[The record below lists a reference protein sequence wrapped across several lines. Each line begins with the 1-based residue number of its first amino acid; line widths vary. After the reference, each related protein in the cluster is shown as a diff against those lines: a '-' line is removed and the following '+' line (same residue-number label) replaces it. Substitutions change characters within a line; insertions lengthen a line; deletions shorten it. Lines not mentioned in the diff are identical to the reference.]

1 MFYKVIAMADLPGK
15 DTSLWLATTPETDFP
30 PLQSD
35 DEIYDTLVVGGGI
48 AGILTAWELQQ
59 AGQKVALLDK
69 DGIVQN
75 TTGNTTAKL
84 SSQHNLIYNFLIEK
98 HGKEVAKAFG
108 DANQQGIEDI
118 KALADKL
125 KIDCDFERAE
135 AYVITEDPDEVERIE
150 AEVKAAK
157 SLGLPASFETKTDS
171 HFDVQGA
178 IKFANQ
184 AQFHPRK
191 FLLGVA
197 AELRKNGVPIYE
209 HTEASDITTGD
220 IATVKTNK
228 GEIRAKN
235 VVVATKY
242 PFWKRDI
249 FADYTWVKLSYA
261 LGVLLDEAYPMGM
274 YITSSG
280 PIRTLRS
287 HPYKNSRILVFGG
300 ESHKMEPGYNKD
312 EHYKALIDDVQNRFK
327 VKEIKYRWIAGD
339 MMPHDRLPYIGAYP
353 GENNIYVITGFHA
366 WGLAWGMAAAQMIR
380 DEITGREHPHKEFF
394 NPSRLKKKS

>member
-1 MFYKVIAMADLPGK
+1 MADLPGK

-35 DEIYDTLVVGGGI
+35 NEIYDVLIAGGGI

-84 SSQHNLIYNFLIEK
+84 SSQHNLIYDFLIEK

-108 DANQQGIEDI
+108 DANQQAIVDI
-118 KALADKL
+118 KVLADKL
-125 KIDCDFERAE
+125 KIDCDYEPAD
-135 AYVITEDPDEVERIE
+135 AYVITEDPDEVERIK

-157 SLGLPASFETKTDS
+157 SLGLPASFETQTDS
-171 HFDVQGA
+171 NFDVQGA
-178 IKFANQ
+178 IKFSDQ

-197 AELRKNGVPIYE
+197 ARLRQHGVPIYE
-209 HTEASDITTGD
+209 QTEASDITPGD

-228 GEIRAKN
+228 GEIRANK

-249 FADYTWVKLSYA
+249 FDDVAWVKLSYA
-261 LGVLLDEAYPMGM
+261 LGILLDEDYPMGM

-287 HPYKNSRILVFGG
+287 HPYKDSRILVFGG
-300 ESHKMEPGYNKD
+300 ESHKMTKDYNKD
-312 EHYKALIDDVQNRFK
+312 EHYQALVEDVQNRFK
-327 VKEIKYRWIAGD
+327 VKEIIYRWVAGD

-353 GENNIYVITGFHA
+353 GEKNIFVITGFHA

-380 DEITGREHPHKEFF
+380 DEILGQQHPNKEFF
-394 NPSRLKKKS
+394 NPSRLNKKS